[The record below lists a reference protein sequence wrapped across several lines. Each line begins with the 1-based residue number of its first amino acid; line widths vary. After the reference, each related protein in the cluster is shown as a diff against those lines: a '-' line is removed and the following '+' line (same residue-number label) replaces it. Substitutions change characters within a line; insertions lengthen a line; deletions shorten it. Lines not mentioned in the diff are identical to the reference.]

1 MRDFYTRVND
11 GEKIGIEV
19 DVDVNAFG
27 YSSNYSWLLSIFI
40 KFDLESAVEEA
51 YEEFLE
57 IKESLVISL
66 EHEDKAKYVGSRL
79 VDGWSELYFYAKDSK
94 SLDKL
99 VTEALKSTNYAY
111 ESSTVKDTKWDF
123 HYKNLAPTEL
133 ELAHIQS
140 EKIINLLLEEEDD
153 LSAVREVEHYVS
165 FELPT
170 QKNRFV
176 NTFTLEGFEIKDE
189 ISSEEFE
196 HGLALIKEHS
206 VSSEEVQ
213 KVVIALYEAVQKN
226 QGFYEGWSTVLAT
239 EVDV

>member
-1 MRDFYTRVND
+1 MREFFTRVND
-11 GEKIGIEV
+11 GEKIGIE
-19 DVDVNAFG
+19 VDVNAFG
-27 YSSNYSWLLSIFI
+27 YSSNYSWLLSVFI

-79 VDGWSELYFYAKDSK
+79 VDGWSEFYFYAKDSK
-94 SLDKL
+94 DLDKV
-99 VTEALKSTNYAY
+99 VTGALKNTNYAY

-140 EKIINLLLEEEDD
+140 EKIIELLLEEEDD
-153 LSAVREVEHYVS
+153 LSVVREVEHYVS

-176 NTFTLEGFEIKDE
+176 NTFELEGFEVKDE

-196 HGLALIKEHS
+196 HGLALIKEHCVTS
-206 VSSEEVQ
+206 QEVQ
-213 KVVIALYEAVQKN
+213 KVVISLYEAIKKN
-226 QGFYEGWSTVLAT
+226 QGYYEGWSTVLAA
-239 EVDV
+239 EIDA

>member
-1 MRDFYTRVND
+1 MREFFTRVTD

-19 DVDVNAFG
+19 DTNAFG
-27 YSSNYSWLLSIFI
+27 YSSNYPWLLSIFI

-51 YEEFLE
+51 FEEFLE

-66 EHEDKAKYVGSRL
+66 EHEDRAKYAGSRL
-79 VDGWSELYFYAKDSK
+79 VGGWSELYFYAKDSK
-94 SLDKL
+94 SLEKA
-99 VTEALKSTNYAY
+99 VSAALKSANYAY
-111 ESSTVKDTKWDF
+111 ESSIVRDAKWDF

-153 LSAVREVEHYVS
+153 LSVVREVEHYVS

-170 QKNRFV
+170 QKNRFM
-176 NTFTLEGFEIKDE
+176 NTLELKGFEIKDE

-196 HGLALIKEHS
+196 HGLALIAEHC
-206 VSSEEVQ
+206 VTSEEVE
-213 KVVIALYEAVQKN
+213 KVVTSLYEAVKKN
-226 QGFYEGWSTVLAT
+226 QGYYEGWSTVLAK
-239 EVDV
+239 EVDA